1 MELQIIPKQDAV
13 PTFDTKAIKIR
24 YIEYAEY
31 NPLGNVI
38 GGDNI
43 TEEVISELLERIL
56 SGTAVYLSL
65 TPNGEDDWLEVLSD
79 DTWLALGYSS
89 NGGQE
94 NYYSYNPEFACSEE
108 LTPLLSGG
116 QSVVEKYLAL
126 TDKQAGLK
134 AVEYFIRTG
143 ELCSNI
149 DWAKQTGISTDGLFT

>member
-1 MELQIIPKQDAV
+1 MDLEIIPKQDAALEFD
-13 PTFDTKAIKIR
+13 PTEIRIR
-24 YIEYAEY
+24 YIEYAVER
-31 NPLGNVI
+31 PSGNVI
-38 GGDNI
+38 EGDKI
-43 TEEVISELLERIL
+43 TEEVISELLDCIL

-89 NGGQE
+89 DGGQE
-94 NYYSYNPEFACSEE
+94 NYYSYNSDFAGSEE

-143 ELCSNI
+143 ELSRNI
-149 DWAKQTGISTDGLFT
+149 DWAKQRCIPFADLFT